1 LLVQQVRSPGVAI
14 PRLPLINP
22 GSSPAALPVAC
33 GCTTPGVISAAT
45 AQAPA
50 AAAVSPIVSVAASA
64 LTAFLKKEN
73 QVVAAASQLIAGP
86 PPAAS
91 TTLAKLSPHDVALKG
106 RPDSSRFKAGS
117 N

>member
-1 LLVQQVRSPGVAI
+1 MRSPGVAI

-50 AAAVSPIVSVAASA
+50 AAAAAAVSPIVSVAASA

-73 QVVAAASQLIAGP
+73 QVVAAASQLIPGP